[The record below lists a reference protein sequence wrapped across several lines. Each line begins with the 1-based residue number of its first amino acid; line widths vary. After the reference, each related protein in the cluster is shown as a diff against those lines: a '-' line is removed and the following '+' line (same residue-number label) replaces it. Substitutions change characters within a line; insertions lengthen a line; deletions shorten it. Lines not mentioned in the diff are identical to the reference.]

1 MEGEILY
8 IEVGKSIIGGINNM
22 NGGRNTVSGRNN
34 TVNGRGMKYL

>member
-1 MEGEILY
+1 MQGEILY
-8 IEVGKSIIGGINNM
+8 IEVEKSIIGGINNM